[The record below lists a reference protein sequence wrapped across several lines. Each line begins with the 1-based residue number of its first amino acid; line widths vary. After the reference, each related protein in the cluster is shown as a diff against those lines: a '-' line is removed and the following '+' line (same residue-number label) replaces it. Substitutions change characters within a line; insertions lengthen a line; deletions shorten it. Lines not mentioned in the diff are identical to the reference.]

1 MSPTKKAID
10 ALVHLNLAI
19 EALAEP
25 GFDTVSYLIKMAKL
39 ELQTVA
45 NNISNDEL
53 KELTLLISD
62 ADPNSSAGRK
72 KQ

>member
-1 MSPTKKAID
+1 
-10 ALVHLNLAI
+10 
-19 EALAEP
+19 
-25 GFDTVSYLIKMAKL
+25 MAKL